1 MPNTAEIRDT
11 WNQMAPNYATWAA
24 TSTTLLSR
32 SLLAMLRVSES
43 TSFLETG
50 AGIGLTAEITAG
62 MLPPGARHTIT
73 DLSPVMV
80 EMAQAR
86 NPGLEVVE
94 ADSEALP
101 FADASFDRYL
111 ANMNLMIV
119 ADPDRALAEAFRVLR
134 PGGLAAWSVWGRP
147 NHSPLMTLP
156 QRAEDKSGIR
166 FPRPER
172 SNFHLG
178 RRRKLQR
185 HLENAGFEDIVYWRQ
200 PMVMQFNSGA
210 EFTEK
215 LFRQAPRMV
224 MALAELGEK
233 AKARY
238 ARTLTRMAQKE
249 LDAGHPLAL
258 EILVMVARKP
268 EESLVE
274 TDTEERLVT
283 ETVLDVPESEEE
295 NPIELPIDAM
305 VAPQE

>member
-1 MPNTAEIRDT
+1 MQNTAEIRNL
-11 WNQMAPNYATWAA
+11 WNQMAPNYATWVADS
-24 TSTTLLSR
+24 TSLLSR

-43 TSFLETG
+43 QSFLETG
-50 AGIGLTAEITAG
+50 AGTGLTAEITAAL
-62 MLPPGARHTIT
+62 LPPGARHTIT

-80 EMAQAR
+80 EMAQTR

-101 FADASFDRYL
+101 FEDAAFDRYL

-119 ADPDRALAEAFRVLR
+119 ADPERALAEAFRVLR

-147 NHSPLMTLP
+147 KHSPLLTLP
-156 QRAEDKSGIR
+156 QRAEDKSGIKL
-166 FPRPER
+166 PRPER

-185 HLENAGFEDIVYWRQ
+185 YLENAGFEDILYWRQ
-200 PMVMQFNSGA
+200 PMLMQFNSGA

-215 LFRQAPRMV
+215 MFHQAPRMV

-249 LDAGHPLAL
+249 LDAGRPLAL
-258 EILVMVARKP
+258 EILVMIARKP
-268 EESLVE
+268 EEVLVE
-274 TDTEERLVT
+274 PEEHPLT
-283 ETVLDVPESEEE
+283 APILD
-295 NPIELPIDAM
+295 DAM
-305 VAPQE
+305 VTPQE